1 MMSAVPKE
9 ARQMG
14 KKHSALRE
22 PTQCTVIIILE
33 HSVMNWSALL
43 HDMKHSARNHREHIL
58 LKHSHLA
65 EEHKNTI
72 TDNHA

>member
-1 MMSAVPKE
+1 
-9 ARQMG
+9 MG
-14 KKHSALRE
+14 KKNSALRRV
-22 PTQCTVIIILE
+22 TQCTVIMISE
-33 HSVMNWSALL
+33 HSVMNRSALL
-43 HDMKHSARNHREHIL
+43 HDMKYSARNHREHIL